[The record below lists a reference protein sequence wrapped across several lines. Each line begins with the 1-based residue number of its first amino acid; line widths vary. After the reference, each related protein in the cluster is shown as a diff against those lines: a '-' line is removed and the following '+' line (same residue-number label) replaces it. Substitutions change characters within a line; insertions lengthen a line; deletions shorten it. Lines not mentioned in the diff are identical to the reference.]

1 MNPQEMEEKA
11 EALFGDLYHCSQAV
25 LVVGQEKLNGR
36 VSAELTRAMDAF
48 GGGLGGHGE
57 TCGALV
63 GALAVIGLMDG
74 RSTGGQYPEMKMWM
88 HARELVKRFRMEIA
102 GGHILC
108 RDIAAVDW
116 TDPDQVKAYR
126 GGPKR
131 EICRKLT
138 GRTARLVGE
147 IIERAGASK

>member
-25 LVVGQEKLNGR
+25 LAVGQEKLNGG
-36 VSAELTRAMDAF
+36 VSAELIRAMDVF

-74 RSTGGQYPEMKMWM
+74 RSAGGQYPEMKMWID
-88 HARELVKRFRMEIA
+88 ARELVRRFRTEIA

-108 RDIAAVDW
+108 RDIVAVDW
-116 TDPDQVKAYR
+116 TDPDQVRAYR
-126 GGPKR
+126 EGPKR

-138 GRTARLVGE
+138 GHTARLVGE
-147 IIERAGASK
+147 IIEKARAST